1 MLIFIHNRTIYPLR
15 HSLTIARGEQ
25 HKEQQMKKI
34 MAGACAALMAI
45 TSFGAVSAPAMAQ
58 PLQVTS
64 DAQFITVQNRDWRRD
79 RDRDGRRG
87 FERRGGYGYYNGH
100 RGYRERRP
108 GWRQHNG
115 YWFPPAAFIAG
126 AIIGGAI
133 SNQNN
138 NNSNSGP
145 VRITREHLR
154 WCESQY
160 RSYRASDN
168 TFQPYNGPRQQCVSP
183 YMR

>member
-1 MLIFIHNRTIYPLR
+1 
-15 HSLTIARGEQ
+15 
-25 HKEQQMKKI
+25 MKKI

-45 TSFGAVSAPAMAQ
+45 TSFGAASVPAAAQ
-58 PLQVTS
+58 PLQIS
-64 DAQFITVQNRDWRRD
+64 SEAQFLTVQNRGWDRGRD
-79 RDRDGRRG
+79 RDHRRGG
-87 FERRGGYGYYNGH
+87 FERRGNYGYYNGH
-100 RGYRERRP
+100 RGSRERRS

-168 TFQPYNGPRQQCVSP
+168 TFQPFNGPRQQCVSP